1 MIFSKY
7 IKKTVFVLC
16 ALIIT
21 TALAVPAG
29 AVKVQVFKAG
39 EEGVSTKNLR
49 AEAVSQAFAQALLAE
64 SVRMIPV
71 TLSADRTEA
80 LKSMF
85 GSNYESFI
93 TGYKDMDVKYH
104 DDGVTIRIDVNVNRA
119 TLRDSLR
126 KMGLFASADKFVKS
140 SVVISN
146 GTYKLN
152 AKDQA
157 ARDAKV
163 KELMS
168 LYAVQEVSA
177 GTVDPLAS
185 TLKITQVGKKNFSGS
200 LDSPNGK
207 WYSAG
212 NSVISVWGRLWAKY
226 YKSARADDAV
236 NPKAVLVVNGWFN
249 PDGVREF
256 GRLLK
261 SWDSAVQEVQLL
273 DVEMKPTAVSASWSL
288 DVSDQWVLKRYLN
301 DFLPPR
307 GLSYRID
314 GLSEE
319 K

>member
-7 IKKTVFVLC
+7 IKKSIFVFC

-39 EEGVSTKNLR
+39 EEGVSTKDLR
-49 AEAVSQAFAQALLAE
+49 TEAVAQAFAQALLAE

-71 TLSADRTEA
+71 TVSADRSDA

-85 GSNYESFI
+85 SNNYESFI
-93 TGYKDMDVKYH
+93 SGYKDMDVKYH

-119 TLRDSLR
+119 ALRDSLR
-126 KMGLFASADKFVKS
+126 NMGFFASADKVVKS
-140 SVVISN
+140 AVVISN

-163 KELMS
+163 KELKS
-168 LYAVQEVSA
+168 LYAVQDVA
-177 GTVDPLAS
+177 PGTVDPLAS
-185 TLKITQVGKKNFSGS
+185 TLKITQVGKKSFSGS
-200 LDSPNGK
+200 LDSSNGN
-207 WYSAG
+207 WQSAG
-212 NSVISVWGRLWAKY
+212 NSVESVWGRLWTKY
-226 YKSARADDAV
+226 YESVRTDDTM

-249 PDGVREF
+249 SDGVREF

-288 DVSDQWVLKRYLN
+288 DVSDQWVLKSYLN